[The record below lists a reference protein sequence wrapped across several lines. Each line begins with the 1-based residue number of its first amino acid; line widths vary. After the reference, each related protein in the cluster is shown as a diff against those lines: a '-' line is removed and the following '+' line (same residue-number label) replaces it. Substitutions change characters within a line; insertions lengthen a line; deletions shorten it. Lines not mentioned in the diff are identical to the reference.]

1 MQDSETRIE
10 TSSTRGFRIL
20 FLIGSI
26 FCLVSIPAVWPEV
39 ISKYGGL
46 SGLLWSLY
54 YNFFDMRTLPSLM
67 FLSLPVFCIFLF
79 KKYLYYK
86 QLRVSIDESGIR
98 LEPESRVVA
107 WNQVEH
113 IQINPR
119 YSAITL
125 TIRDD
130 RPIYLLRHLK
140 NTTEI
145 FFLVH
150 KYLAPVLLE
159 NAMKHFHKQ
168 GSLSFGTEV
177 EINNEA
183 LFFNKREQRIPLE
196 TINEIKLVSGNFQV
210 KDLNGRLLYYKTIE
224 SIPDAMII
232 PEVFKRIAPNVNG
245 INLSAP

>member
-1 MQDSETRIE
+1 MQDSETRLE
-10 TSSTRGFRIL
+10 TSSTRGFRTL

-26 FCLVSIPAVWPEV
+26 FCLVSITAAWPEFM
-39 ISKYGGL
+39 STYGGL

-67 FLSLPVFCIFLF
+67 FLSLPVASIFLF

-86 QLRVSIDESGIR
+86 QLRISIDAQGIR
-98 LEPESRVVA
+98 LEPGDRAVA

-113 IQINPR
+113 IQISPSQR
-119 YSAITL
+119 AYTL

-130 RPIYLLRHLK
+130 RPIILTRFLK
-140 NTTEI
+140 NSPQI
-145 FFLVH
+145 AFLVD
-150 KYLAPVLLE
+150 KYLEPVLLE

-177 EINNEA
+177 EIKNKTLFLNN
-183 LFFNKREQRIPLE
+183 REQSIPLE
-196 TINEIKLVSGNFQV
+196 TISEISLDEGHLQV
-210 KDLNGRLLYYKTIE
+210 IDQKGRLRYYKTIE

-232 PEVFKRIAPNVNG
+232 PELFIRIKNTQEV
-245 INLSAP
+245 